1 MSLKKILSFVFLV
14 FSLFIF
20 ADGIENADKAKNEI
34 PVETTEKKTETIEKK
49 GYAAD
54 LKKEDNKKDD
64 EEPDNGFYS
73 IQSSGLTA
81 GFEDRWFFEKLN
93 DDGRPLFSVLY
104 EKDKLIE
111 KKTYTYKDG
120 YPESCEVILSDKLI
134 KIKYNKKRMETE
146 KIVYD
151 VAGKNELE
159 KNIYTYDENN
169 LLTESFFQKDGVEY
183 ISKYEYGPKNKVTSK
198 TDFVNGNKISY
209 TEYMTDK
216 KIVHLFEYG
225 TEVGVVEEET

>member
-1 MSLKKILSFVFLV
+1 MSLKKILCFVFLV

-34 PVETTEKKTETIEKK
+34 PVETTEKKTETTEEK
-49 GYAAD
+49 GDAVG